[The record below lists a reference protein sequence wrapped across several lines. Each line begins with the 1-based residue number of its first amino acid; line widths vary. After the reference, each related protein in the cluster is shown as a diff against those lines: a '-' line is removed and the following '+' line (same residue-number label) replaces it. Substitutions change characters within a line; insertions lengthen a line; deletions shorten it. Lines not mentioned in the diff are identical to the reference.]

1 MRALPAIL
9 PKAWLSLYLPLCGE
23 YRMRFNN
30 QNKNF
35 VFCFVLYS
43 AFTNFAKNNFTMR
56 KALLFLLSALFV
68 SQVSFAQQV
77 ADFNTV
83 PLPRECQ
90 AQKGKPFALGAAQS
104 IVCNGDADLMR
115 VARFLADYI
124 EQSTGKRLPV
134 VSGKASKNTI
144 VVQTDKKMTAKEGYR
159 ITVNEKQVRIEGLTA
174 QGVFYGVQT
183 LRKALPIAAAAEIES
198 PAVVVT
204 DEPRFPYRGMHLD
217 VSRHFFGID
226 FVKQYLDMLAL
237 HHINTFH
244 FHITDD
250 QGWRVEIKK
259 YPRLTE
265 VGAWRQR
272 TVVGR
277 NTGLYNYQ
285 RYGGYYTQDQ
295 IREIVAYAADRFI
308 TVIPEVD
315 MPGHMEAVLAAYPD
329 LGCTGGPY
337 EVEPNWGVFD
347 DILCAGK
354 EKTFEFMEGVLD
366 EIISLFPSEYVHIGG
381 DEAPRTRWKTCSLC
395 QQRIAGEGIKG
406 DAKHSAEDRLQ
417 GYFMKRVEKFLNSR
431 GRKAIGWDELLDCD
445 VNESTTIMS
454 WRGVEG
460 GLTAS
465 EKGHDVIMVPTS
477 FFYFDYYQYQEDYW
491 HKPLLIGGFVPLE
504 KVYSFEPAPETLTEA
519 AKKHI
524 IGVQANLWTEY
535 IYTEELVE
543 YQVLPRMG
551 ALAEVQWTLPAQKDY
566 DAFKNRERRLTSLY
580 DLRGWKY
587 CKVAWEEK

>member
-1 MRALPAIL
+1 MKKTLLCLLMTALGMMAV
-9 PKAWLSLYLPLCGE
+9 A
-23 YRMRFNN
+23 R
-30 QNKNF
+30 Q
-35 VFCFVLYS
+35 
-43 AFTNFAKNNFTMR
+43 T
-56 KALLFLLSALFV
+56 
-68 SQVSFAQQV
+68 

-83 PLPRECQ
+83 PLPRQCV
-90 AQKGKPFALGAAQS
+90 AQKGNPFVLASAQS
-104 IVCNGDADLMR
+104 IVCNGDADMMR
-115 VARFLADYI
+115 VAHFLSDYI
-124 EQSTGKRLPV
+124 IQATGLSLPVTTGK
-134 VSGKASKNTI
+134 ATKNAI
-144 VVQTDKKMTAKEGYR
+144 VLQTDKKMTAKEGYR
-159 ITVNEKQVRIEGLTA
+159 ITVNEKLVKIEGLTA

-183 LRKALPIAAAAEIES
+183 LRKALPVVWPYTTTVDIDI

-217 VSRHFFGID
+217 VSRHFFGAD
-226 FVKQYLDMLAL
+226 FVKEYIDMLAL

-244 FHITDD
+244 FHLTDD
-250 QGWRVEIKK
+250 QGWRVEIKR

-265 VGAWRQR
+265 VGAWRRR

-277 NTGLYNYQ
+277 NTGLYDYQ
-285 RYGGYYTQDQ
+285 RYGGFYTQDE
-295 IREIVAYAADRFI
+295 IRDIVAYARDRFI
-308 TVIPEVD
+308 TVIPEID

-354 EKTFEFMEGVLD
+354 EKTFEFMEGVLEELID
-366 EIISLFPSEYVHIGG
+366 LFPSEYIHIGG
-381 DEAPRTRWKTCSLC
+381 DEAPRTRWKTCALC
-395 QQRIAGEGIKG
+395 QQRIASEGIRG
-406 DAKHSAEDRLQ
+406 DDKHSAEDRLQ

-445 VNESTTIMS
+445 VEKSTTIMS

-465 EKGHDVIMVPTS
+465 EQGHDVIMAPTS
-477 FFYFDYYQYQEDYW
+477 FFYFDYYQTPEDHW
-491 HKPLLIGGFVPLE
+491 SKPLLIGGYVPLE
-504 KVYSFEPAPETLTEA
+504 KVYSFEPAPENLTEA

-535 IYTEELVE
+535 IYTTEFVE

-551 ALAEVQWTLPAQKDY
+551 ALAEVQWALPGQKDY
-566 DAFKNRERRLTSLY
+566 DAFKVREQRLTTIY
-580 DLRGWKY
+580 DLLGWKY
-587 CKVAWEEK
+587 CKIAFQPSAD

>member
-1 MRALPAIL
+1 
-9 PKAWLSLYLPLCGE
+9 
-23 YRMRFNN
+23 
-30 QNKNF
+30 
-35 VFCFVLYS
+35 
-43 AFTNFAKNNFTMR
+43 MR
-56 KALLFLLSALFV
+56 KALLILFSALFV
-68 SQVSFAQQV
+68 SQMSVAQQM

-90 AQKGKPFALGAAQS
+90 AQKGKPFALGTAQS

-115 VARFLADYI
+115 VAGYLADYI

-134 VSGKASKNTI
+134 VSGKASKSTI

-159 ITVNEKQVRIEGLTA
+159 ITVGEKQLRIEGLTA

-183 LRKALPIAAAAEIES
+183 LRKALPIAAAAEIEI

-217 VSRHFFGID
+217 VSRHFFGVD
-226 FVKQYLDMLAL
+226 FVKQYIDMLAL
-237 HHINTFH
+237 HHMNTFH

-277 NTGLYNYQ
+277 NTGLYDYQ

-315 MPGHMEAVLAAYPD
+315 MPGHMEAALASYPD

-347 DILCAGK
+347 EILCAGK
-354 EKTFEFMEGVLD
+354 EKTFEFVEGVLD

-381 DEAPRTRWKTCSLC
+381 DEAPRTRWNTCPLC
-395 QQRIAGEGIKG
+395 QQRIASEGIKG

-465 EKGHDVIMVPTS
+465 EKGHDVIMAPTS
-477 FFYFDYYQYQEDYW
+477 FFYFDYYQYKEDYW

-535 IYTEELVE
+535 IYADELVE

-551 ALAEVQWTLPAQKDY
+551 ALAEVQWTLSAQKDY

-587 CKVAWEEK
+587 CKVAWEDKKE

>member
-1 MRALPAIL
+1 MTALGMMAV
-9 PKAWLSLYLPLCGE
+9 A
-23 YRMRFNN
+23 R
-30 QNKNF
+30 Q
-35 VFCFVLYS
+35 
-43 AFTNFAKNNFTMR
+43 T
-56 KALLFLLSALFV
+56 
-68 SQVSFAQQV
+68 

-83 PLPRECQ
+83 PLPRQCG
-90 AQKGKPFALGAAQS
+90 AQKGNPFALASAQS
-104 IVCNGDADLMR
+104 IVCNGDADMMR
-115 VARFLADYI
+115 VAHFLSDYI
-124 EQSTGKRLPV
+124 IQATGLSLPVTTGK
-134 VSGKASKNTI
+134 ATKNAI
-144 VVQTDKKMTAKEGYR
+144 VLQTDKKMTAREGYR
-159 ITVNEKQVRIEGLTA
+159 ITVNEKLVKIEGPTA

-183 LRKALPIAAAAEIES
+183 LRKALPVVWPFTTTVDIVI

-217 VSRHFFGID
+217 VSRHFFGAD
-226 FVKQYLDMLAL
+226 FVKEYIDMLAL

-244 FHITDD
+244 FHLTDD
-250 QGWRVEIKK
+250 QGWRVEIKR

-265 VGAWRQR
+265 VGAWRRR

-277 NTGLYNYQ
+277 NTGLYDYQ
-285 RYGGYYTQDQ
+285 RYGGFYTQDE
-295 IREIVAYAADRFI
+295 IRDIVAYARDRFI
-308 TVIPEVD
+308 TVIPEID

-354 EKTFEFMEGVLD
+354 EKTFEFMEGVLEELID
-366 EIISLFPSEYVHIGG
+366 LFPSEYIHIGG
-381 DEAPRTRWKTCSLC
+381 DEAPRTRWKTCALC
-395 QQRIAGEGIKG
+395 QQRIAKEGIRG
-406 DAKHSAEDRLQ
+406 DDKHSAEDRLQ

-445 VNESTTIMS
+445 VEKSTTIMS

-465 EKGHDVIMVPTS
+465 EQGHDVIMAPTS
-477 FFYFDYYQYQEDYW
+477 FFYFDYYQTPEDHW
-491 HKPLLIGGFVPLE
+491 SKPLLIGGYVPLE
-504 KVYSFEPAPETLTEA
+504 KVYSFEPAPENLTEA

-535 IYTEELVE
+535 IYTPEFVE

-551 ALAEVQWTLPAQKDY
+551 ALAEVQWALPSQKDY
-566 DAFKNRERRLTSLY
+566 DAFKVREQRLTTIY
-580 DLRGWKY
+580 DLLGWKY
-587 CKVAWEEK
+587 CEIAWEKEPK